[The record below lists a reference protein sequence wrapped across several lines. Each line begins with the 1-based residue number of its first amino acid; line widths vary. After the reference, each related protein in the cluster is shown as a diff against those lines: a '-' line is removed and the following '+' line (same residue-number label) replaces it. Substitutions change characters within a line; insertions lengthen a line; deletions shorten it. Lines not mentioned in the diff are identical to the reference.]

1 MDVAWLPRKTAVL
14 AAREELGEEE
24 DIASP
29 KQPDGILCLY
39 LRPKLA
45 SETDDHYGTEIYG
58 QFYRIDDH
66 SDSGLKA
73 SAGRAARK
81 IIAPLRRA

>member
-1 MDVAWLPRKTAVL
+1 MDVAWLPRKTAVP
-14 AAREELGEEE
+14 AARDELGGEEV
-24 DIASP
+24 IASS

-58 QFYRIDDH
+58 QFYRIIDH
-66 SDSGLKA
+66 TSGPKA
-73 SAGRAARK
+73 IARR